1 MNTEVFAPEKATAKE
16 LAEQHL
22 RAAIL
27 QQQLLPGE
35 RLNEVALAEEL
46 GISRG
51 PVREAIQ
58 GLASEGFLH
67 LIRNRGAFVIT
78 VDPSEIK
85 ELYEVRIALERRA
98 VKLVA
103 GQRDDQ
109 QIIELARMLDE
120 TGAALENGDVTAYP
134 RDRDFH
140 QALLSMCGNATLVR
154 FSAEV
159 QTRVQF
165 ARTRSASDPA
175 RATSALRE
183 HQEILRAILSGN
195 GPAASDLMEAHLYRS
210 LANVITNV

>member
-1 MNTEVFAPEKATAKE
+1 MNTEVLEPAKATAKE
-16 LAEQHL
+16 LAEQRL

-27 QQQLLPGE
+27 ERRLLPGE
-35 RLNEVALAEEL
+35 RVNEVALAEEL

-58 GLASEGFLH
+58 MLASEGFLN
-67 LIRNRGAFVIT
+67 LVRNRGAFVIT

-98 VKLVA
+98 IKLVA
-103 GQRDDQ
+103 SQRDDQ

-120 TGAALENGDVTAYP
+120 TAAALESGDVTAYP

-140 QALLSMCGNATLVR
+140 QAILNMCGNPTLIR
-154 FSAEV
+154 FNAEV
-159 QTRVQF
+159 QARIQF

-175 RATSALRE
+175 RATSALKE
-183 HQEILRAILSGN
+183 HLEILRAVLSGN
-195 GPAASDLMEAHLYRS
+195 GPMASDLMEAHLYRS
-210 LANVITNV
+210 LANVVASA